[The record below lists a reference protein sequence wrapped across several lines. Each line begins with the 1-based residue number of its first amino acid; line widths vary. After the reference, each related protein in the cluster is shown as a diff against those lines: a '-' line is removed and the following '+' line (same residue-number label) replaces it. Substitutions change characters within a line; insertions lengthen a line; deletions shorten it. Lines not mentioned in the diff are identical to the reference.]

1 MRGGR
6 LGIAQVL
13 VLSAAL
19 AVSGLAFASAT
30 SGVGTYRSTLMSTWS
45 RHLKLAGQIRKGEV
59 DRKADLAAHAAAL
72 RIGADDLVALFP
84 KGSEGGEAR
93 PEVWS
98 KSGAFAEAAAAYASA
113 TAGLVQATAS
123 GDDAAIGAALDAVGA
138 ACGGCHKQF
147 KAD

>member
-1 MRGGR
+1 MRGGS
-6 LGIAQVL
+6 LGMARVL
-13 VLSAAL
+13 ALSAAL
-19 AVSGLAFASAT
+19 AGSGLAFASAT
-30 SGVGTYRSTLMSTWS
+30 SGVGAYRSTLMSTWS

-59 DRKADLAAHAAAL
+59 DRKGDLAAHAAAL

-93 PEVWS
+93 PEIWS
-98 KSGAFAEAAAAYASA
+98 KSSAFAEAASTYAAA
-113 TAGLVQATAS
+113 TAALVKATEG
-123 GDDAAIGAALDAVGA
+123 GDDAAIGAALDAVGS

>member
-1 MRGGR
+1 MVRVVG
-6 LGIAQVL
+6 
-13 VLSAAL
+13 LSALLAMSGFAL
-19 AVSGLAFASAT
+19 ASSS
-30 SGVGTYRSTLMSTWS
+30 SGVAAYRSTLMSTWS

-59 DRKADLAAHAAAL
+59 DRKGDLAAHAAAL

-98 KSGAFAEAAAAYASA
+98 KSAAFAEAAAAYAKA
-113 TAGLVQATAS
+113 TSELVLATQAG
-123 GDDAAIGAALDAVGA
+123 DEAAIGAALDAVGA